1 MENSKKPWKQRPD
14 DTRTED
20 KRPTFIIFTEDAM
33 SEKLYFESF
42 QTEKLKINV
51 VEDQKSKMGS
61 IFRAIR
67 HREEKKE
74 FDEGIHIWCVFDR
87 DFNGN
92 PDELN
97 LEEISFDESL
107 RTAEGHN
114 IKVAWS
120 NDCFELW
127 ILLHY
132 EDINHTEQLL
142 RDKYYERLT
151 KIMEADVEL
160 SKNFSKAIDAGHYNY
175 KECFK
180 RESNFKNHILPILQD
195 KTRRT
200 TAIERAEE
208 LEKYHATRN
217 VVPHEMC
224 PCTMVHDLVKKL
236 LQYQ

>member
-1 MENSKKPWKQRPD
+1 MENSKKPWELRSD

-20 KRPTFIIFTEDAM
+20 KLPTFIIFTEDAM

-42 QTEKLKINV
+42 QTKKLKINV
-51 VEDQKSKMGS
+51 VEDQKSKMEN
-61 IFRAIR
+61 IFRAIK
-67 HREEKKE
+67 HCEKNKA

-97 LEEISFDESL
+97 LDEISFDESPH
-107 RTAEGHN
+107 TAKRNN

-127 ILLHY
+127 VLLHY
-132 EDINHTEQLL
+132 EDVDEKEPLL
-142 RDKYYERLT
+142 RNENYERLT
-151 KIMEADVEL
+151 EILKVDKKISSDLHVNIEQGT
-160 SKNFSKAIDAGHYNY
+160 FNY
-175 KECFK
+175 VN
-180 RESNFKNHILPILQD
+180 NFKKKKRFINYILPTLKD
-195 KTRRT
+195 PTRRT
-200 TAIERAEE
+200 AAIERAEK

-217 VVPHEMC
+217 VAPHEMC
-224 PCTMVHDLVKKL
+224 PCTMVHHLVKEL